1 MHPKAL
7 IAVAVFLVLLGGII
21 PLIVFTLP
29 AKSSSNA
36 INTPFVN
43 ISLLNATT

>member
-29 AKSSSNA
+29 SVKKSNA
-36 INTPFVN
+36 PFQNTSFFKN
-43 ISLLNATT
+43 ST